1 MLSYLLIEFQ
11 QHQRKDYSLT
21 ITSLITELYHFQAI
35 LSSSFLFTAMS
46 AICMAL
52 IFNQCY
58 YQEREMKSSKQR

>member
-35 LSSSFLFTAMS
+35 LSSSFLFTA
-46 AICMAL
+46 ICMAL
-52 IFNQCY
+52 IFYQCY
-58 YQEREMKSSKQR
+58 YKESEMKCSKQRK